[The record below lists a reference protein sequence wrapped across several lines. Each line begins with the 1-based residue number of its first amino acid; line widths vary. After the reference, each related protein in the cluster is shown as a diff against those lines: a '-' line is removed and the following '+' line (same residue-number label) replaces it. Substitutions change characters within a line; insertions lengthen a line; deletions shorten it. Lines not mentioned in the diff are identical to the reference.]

1 MTLNNPVHIAQEVK
15 RIVASDRRSEIRLNA
30 NGGNSILI
38 VCEPNREPEYIE
50 TLKKNLGS
58 DEYELIDVGHVLIEF
73 VTLHK
78 EELSELFE
86 LLQSSVQQIFK
97 APEGEESEDLFKI
110 ILSRIK
116 TSYDAGKVPVLLNT
130 GALYGTGIDN
140 IHIMENELIMR
151 AAMPLIVLYPATK
164 QADIFLFLGKRPAS
178 KYRCMIID

>member
-38 VCEPNREPEYIE
+38 VCDPTREPEYIE
-50 TLKKNLGS
+50 TLKKNLES
-58 DEYELIDVGHVLIEF
+58 DEYELIDVAQVLIEF

-78 EELSELFE
+78 EELSELFD
-86 LLQSSVQQIFK
+86 LLQSSVQEIFK
-97 APEGEESEDLFKI
+97 APDGEESEDLFKN
-110 ILSRIK
+110 ILSRIRI
-116 TSYDAGKVPVLLNT
+116 SYEAGKVPVLLNT

-151 AAMPLIVLYPATK
+151 ATMPLVVLYPAIKHGDTL
-164 QADIFLFLGKRPAS
+164 LFLGKRPAS

>member
-1 MTLNNPVHIAQEVK
+1 MTLNNPAYIAQEVK

-38 VCEPNREPEYIE
+38 VCEPNREPEYID
-50 TLKKNLGS
+50 TLKKNFGS
-58 DEYELIDVGHVLIEF
+58 DEYELIDVAQVLIEF

-78 EELSELFE
+78 EDLSELFE

-116 TSYDAGKVPVLLNT
+116 KSYEAGKVPVLLNT
-130 GALYGTGIDN
+130 GALYGTGIDT

-164 QADIFLFLGKRPAS
+164 QAGIFLFLGKRPAN